1 MNNDPTIIKLMDETS
16 QSPKIR
22 QDLVKRI
29 EEQPEFKD
37 TRIIL
42 YFTSFIYPVMID
54 DTDVDIIEGVLQ
66 KTDKSKKLCVIL
78 NSPGGDG
85 LAAER
90 IIKVC
95 RSYSNDG
102 FSVLVPKMAKSATT
116 MIAMGSNKVYMS
128 DTSELGPIDPQTRV
142 GQQRV
147 SVYSIVESYKK
158 LLSDAIG
165 TKGRI
170 EPYLQQLSNY
180 NPIEVKQLEALQELS
195 EDIAISALKSGMM
208 SSKSKSEIRRKIKMF
223 LIPETT
229 KVHGRAIYPEV
240 ASKAGLSIKVLDHDS
255 KIWELCW
262 ELYIRADYMVGKE
275 LAKIV
280 ETSSQH
286 FSVGAPR

>member
-1 MNNDPTIIKLMDETS
+1 MSDDPTIIKLMDETN

-22 QDLVKRI
+22 QDLIKKI
-29 EEQPEFKD
+29 EGQPEFKD

-42 YFTSFIYPVMID
+42 YFTSFLYPVMID

-66 KTDKSKKLCVIL
+66 KTDKSKKLCIIL

-102 FSVLVPKMAKSATT
+102 FSVLVPKMAKSAAT
-116 MIAMGSNKVYMS
+116 MIAMGSNKIYVS

-158 LLSDAIG
+158 LLNDAVG

-180 NPIEVKQLEALQELS
+180 NPIEVKQLESLQDLS
-195 EDIAISALKSGMM
+195 EDIAINALKLGMM
-208 SSKSKSEIRRKIKMF
+208 AGKSKSEIRRKIKMF
-223 LIPETT
+223 LTPEVT

-240 ASKAGLSIKVLDHDS
+240 ARKAGLNIELLDHDT
-255 KIWELCW
+255 KVWQLCW
-262 ELYIRADYMVGKE
+262 ELYIRADYMVGRT

-280 ETSSQH
+280 ETASQH
-286 FSVGAPR
+286 FAVGAPH

>member
-1 MNNDPTIIKLMDETS
+1 MSNDPTITKLMDETS
-16 QSPKIR
+16 QSPKLR
-22 QDLVKRI
+22 QDLIKKI
-29 EEQPEFKD
+29 EQQPEFKD
-37 TRIIL
+37 FRVIL

-54 DTDVDIIEGVLQ
+54 DTDVDIIEGILQ

-102 FSVLVPKMAKSATT
+102 FSVLIPKMAKSAAT
-116 MIAMGSNKVYMS
+116 MIAMGSNKIYMS

-158 LLSDAIG
+158 LLGDAIG

-180 NPIEVKQLEALQELS
+180 NPIEVKQLEALQALS
-195 EDIAISALKSGMM
+195 EDIAITALKSGMM
-208 SSKSKSEIRRKIKMF
+208 GTKSKSEIKRKIKMF
-223 LIPETT
+223 LTPVMT

-240 ASKAGLSIKVLDHDS
+240 ARESGLNIEVLDHNS
-255 KIWELCW
+255 KIWQLCW
-262 ELYIRADYMVGKE
+262 ELYIRADYMVGRQ

-286 FSVGAPR
+286 FSVGAPH